1 MNHFGKLH
9 RISLI
14 LNIMFLILMPKI
26 YSFDNI
32 YLSIIWT
39 LLGIANAVYLLI
51 KRRQEGTIKRKW
63 IKKNSLIMMCTP
75 EVGLKSI
82 FMGCFLWLNMI
93 NLILKLKFFKNIK
106 MVKKNK
112 VRIKT
117 LKACLL
123 KNYRR
128 QDFEILH

>member
-1 MNHFGKLH
+1 MNHFGKFY

-39 LLGIANAVYLLI
+39 LLGIANAIYLLI
-51 KRRQEGTIKRKW
+51 KQRQENTIKRKW

-82 FMGCFLWLNMI
+82 FVGCFFMI
-93 NLILKLKFFKNIK
+93 EYDKFDFKIK
-106 MVKKNK
+106 VFQE
-112 VRIKT
+112 
-117 LKACLL
+117 
-123 KNYRR
+123 Y
-128 QDFEILH
+128 

>member
-39 LLGIANAVYLLI
+39 LLGITNAVYLLI
-51 KRRQEGTIKRKW
+51 KD
-63 IKKNSLIMMCTP
+63 KKTP
-75 EVGLKSI
+75 
-82 FMGCFLWLNMI
+82 LNV
-93 NLILKLKFFKNIK
+93 NKLKI
-106 MVKKNK
+106 
-112 VRIKT
+112 T
-117 LKACLL
+117 HLL
-123 KNYRR
+123 
-128 QDFEILH
+128 

>member
-51 KRRQEGTIKRKW
+51 KQRQEYDKFDFKIKVFQ
-63 IKKNSLIMMCTP
+63 
-75 EVGLKSI
+75 E
-82 FMGCFLWLNMI
+82 
-93 NLILKLKFFKNIK
+93 
-106 MVKKNK
+106 
-112 VRIKT
+112 
-117 LKACLL
+117 
-123 KNYRR
+123 Y
-128 QDFEILH
+128 

>member
-51 KRRQEGTIKRKW
+51 KQRQENTIKRKW
-63 IKKNSLIMMCTP
+63 IKKNSFIMMCTP

-82 FMGCFLWLNMI
+82 FMGCFLWLNII
-93 NLILKLKFFKNIK
+93 NFILKLKISRIFKWL
-106 MVKKNK
+106 KNK
-112 VRIKT
+112 VRIKNIKG
-117 LKACLL
+117 LPPKKL
-123 KNYRR
+123 
-128 QDFEILH
+128 

>member
-32 YLSIIWT
+32 YISIIWT

-51 KRRQEGTIKRKW
+51 KQRQENTIKRKQ
-63 IKKNSLIMMCTP
+63 IKNNSLIMMCTP

-93 NLILKLKFFKNIK
+93 NFILKLKFFKNIK

>member
-1 MNHFGKLH
+1 MNHFGKLY

-51 KRRQEGTIKRKW
+51 KQRQENTIKRKW

-75 EVGLKSI
+75 EVVLKSI
-82 FMGCFLWLNMI
+82 FVGCFLWLNMI

-106 MVKKNK
+106 MVKKQSK
-112 VRIKT
+112 KT
-117 LKACLL
+117 SKACLL

-128 QDFEILH
+128 QAFKILH

>member
-51 KRRQEGTIKRKW
+51 KQRQEGTIKRKW

-82 FMGCFLWLNMI
+82 FVGCFFMIEYDKFYFKFKVFQEYLNG
-93 NLILKLKFFKNIK
+93 LKI
-106 MVKKNK
+106 K

-117 LKACLL
+117 SKACLL
-123 KNYRR
+123 KNCRR
-128 QDFEILH
+128 QAFKILH

>member
-32 YLSIIWT
+32 YISIIWT

-51 KRRQEGTIKRKW
+51 KQRQENTIKRKQ
-63 IKKNSLIMMCTP
+63 IKNNSLIMMCTP

-82 FMGCFLWLNMI
+82 FVGCFLWLNMI
-93 NLILKLKFFKNIK
+93 NFILKLKFFKNIK

>member
-51 KRRQEGTIKRKW
+51 KQRQEFTYYDVHSRSWTKIYLYGVFFMIEYDKFDFKIKVFQ
-63 IKKNSLIMMCTP
+63 
-75 EVGLKSI
+75 E
-82 FMGCFLWLNMI
+82 
-93 NLILKLKFFKNIK
+93 
-106 MVKKNK
+106 
-112 VRIKT
+112 
-117 LKACLL
+117 
-123 KNYRR
+123 Y
-128 QDFEILH
+128 

>member
-32 YLSIIWT
+32 YISIIWT

-51 KRRQEGTIKRKW
+51 KQRQENTIKRKQ
-63 IKKNSLIMMCTP
+63 IKNNSLIMMCTP

>member
-51 KRRQEGTIKRKW
+51 KQRQENTIKRKW

-106 MVKKNK
+106 MVKKQSK
-112 VRIKT
+112 KT
-117 LKACLL
+117 SKACLL

-128 QDFEILH
+128 QAFKILH

>member
-39 LLGIANAVYLLI
+39 LLGITNAVYLLI
-51 KRRQEGTIKRKW
+51 KQD
-63 IKKNSLIMMCTP
+63 KKTP
-75 EVGLKSI
+75 
-82 FMGCFLWLNMI
+82 LNV
-93 NLILKLKFFKNIK
+93 NKLKI
-106 MVKKNK
+106 
-112 VRIKT
+112 T
-117 LKACLL
+117 HLL
-123 KNYRR
+123 
-128 QDFEILH
+128 

>member
-51 KRRQEGTIKRKW
+51 KQN
-63 IKKNSLIMMCTP
+63 KKKSTTKSNKNVSRFILNTTP
-75 EVGLKSI
+75 K
-82 FMGCFLWLNMI
+82 
-93 NLILKLKFFKNIK
+93 NLILSNLSISQ
-106 MVKKNK
+106 V
-112 VRIKT
+112 
-117 LKACLL
+117 
-123 KNYRR
+123 
-128 QDFEILH
+128 